1 MTLFH
6 FFMTNTLS
14 CIYTIYSL
22 STNLFMDT
30 CFHVLAIVNSAAMNN
45 GAHVSFRIMIFSRY
59 MPRSGIAGYM
69 VTLFSKLI
77 NFKKKHTHT
86 AWHAGSQLPKK
97 ESNLC
102 PLQWTARE
110 VPVAVF
116 LVFKGT
122 SILFFVVAVSIYIPT
137 DSVGGFP
144 FLHTLSSIYCRCFDD
159 GHTDPCEVIV
169 HCSFD
174 LYFSNN

>member
-1 MTLFH
+1 MALFH

-77 NFKKKHTHT
+77 NFKKNIHTLH
-86 AWHAGSQLPKK
+86 GMQDPSSPKK
-97 ESNLC
+97 SQTC
-102 PLQWTARE
+102 AR
-110 VPVAVF
+110 
-116 LVFKGT
+116 
-122 SILFFVVAVSIYIPT
+122 
-137 DSVGGFP
+137 
-144 FLHTLSSIYCRCFDD
+144 
-159 GHTDPCEVIV
+159 
-169 HCSFD
+169 CSGLPGKSQQ
-174 LYFSNN
+174 LYFQFLRELPFCFSQWLYQFTFLLIVQEGSLFSTPSPAFIVDVLMMAILTHVR